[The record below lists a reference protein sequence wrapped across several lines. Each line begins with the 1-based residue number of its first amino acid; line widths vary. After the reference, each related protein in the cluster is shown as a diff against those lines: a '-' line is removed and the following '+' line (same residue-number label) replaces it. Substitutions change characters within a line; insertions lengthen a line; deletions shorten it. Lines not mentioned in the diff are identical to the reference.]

1 MNSNSLMTYA
11 STFIHSYLEAVAD
24 ACVLYARS
32 SSTFHVLIENGD
44 SLPPVAHSCI
54 ETTYYLAIFLFRFL
68 AIELTSHNHQPLQRL
83 VIYTLVQMLK
93 IIAESSV
100 PIEAYES
107 LEWLLPICALDS
119 VCFSYVVIFQRRLLT
134 NLTVFP

>member
-1 MNSNSLMTYA
+1 MNSNPLMTYA
-11 STFIHSYLEAVAD
+11 STFIHSHFEAVAD

-32 SSTFHVLIENGD
+32 SSTFNVLIENGD

-68 AIELTSHNHQPLQRL
+68 AIELTSPNHRPLQQL
-83 VIYTLVQMLK
+83 VIYTLAEMLK
-93 IIAESSV
+93 VIAESSV

-119 VCFSYVVIFQRRLLT
+119 VCFTYVVDILVST
-134 NLTVFP
+134 YY

>member
-1 MNSNSLMTYA
+1 
-11 STFIHSYLEAVAD
+11 
-24 ACVLYARS
+24 
-32 SSTFHVLIENGD
+32 
-44 SLPPVAHSCI
+44 
-54 ETTYYLAIFLFRFL
+54 
-68 AIELTSHNHQPLQRL
+68 
-83 VIYTLVQMLK
+83 MLK

-119 VCFSYVVIFQRRLLT
+119 VCFTYVVIFQRRLLT